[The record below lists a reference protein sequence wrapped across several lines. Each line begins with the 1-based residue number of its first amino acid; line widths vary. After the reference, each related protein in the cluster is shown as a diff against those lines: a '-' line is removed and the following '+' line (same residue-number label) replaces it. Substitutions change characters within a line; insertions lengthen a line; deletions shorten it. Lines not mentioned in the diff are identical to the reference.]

1 MMKKDV
7 ISGVKSTSSAAPERK
22 GGERSEPDSSEGA
35 ATAPAEGPRPVVGPS
50 PVPEPEV
57 RERPVRRTFSAE
69 YKRSILREADL
80 CQPGELAVL
89 LRREG
94 LYSSHLTT
102 WRLQR
107 EKGELDGLAPKKR
120 GRKATPHNPL
130 SREVELLKRE
140 NKELQR
146 RLAQAELVIE
156 VQKKISGILEIPL
169 SPTEEGED
177 A

>member
-1 MMKKDV
+1 MKKDL
-7 ISGVKSTSSAAPERK
+7 ISGSRCSSSAAPERK
-22 GGERSEPDSSEGA
+22 GGERSEPDWSEGA
-35 ATAPAEGPRPVVGPS
+35 ATAPAEPPRPVVVPS
-50 PVPEPEV
+50 PVPSSEV
-57 RERPVRRTFSAE
+57 LERPVRRFFSAE

-107 EKGELDGLAPKKR
+107 ETGELDGLAPKKR
-120 GRKATPHNPL
+120 GRKTATPNPL
-130 SREVELLKRE
+130 SREVERLRRE
-140 NKELQR
+140 NEELQR

-156 VQKKISGILEIPL
+156 VQKKISGLLGIPL
-169 SPTEEGED
+169 SRPED
-177 A
+177 GGNA